1 MAPWSYHTKGFATA
15 CPESL
20 LRFEVGVLAF
30 DSSGFPMGMTAGPG
44 GPRVGPGGPP
54 LPAVAVDL
62 EEIRDARGED
72 EFGLDGLD
80 ASAAELS

>member
-1 MAPWSYHTKGFATA
+1 MCRTS
-15 CPESL
+15 PEFNQQFLWSL

-30 DSSGFPMGMTAGPG
+30 DLSGFLMGMTVRPG
-44 GPRVGPGGPP
+44 GPGVGPGGPP